1 MGEGSPLDVT
11 ADNINFPVVQMYRTS
26 NAKSL
31 CSKYLAYGCELTI
44 SNYRNITNLRVVRGL
59 LILMREIN
67 P

>member
-1 MGEGSPLDVT
+1 T

-44 SNYRNITNLRVVRGL
+44 SNYRNITNLCVVRGNNL
-59 LILMREIN
+59 KNISIFAASGTFHFFR
-67 P
+67 